1 MTRLSV
7 CGAPRKSAWVSMH
20 KARREVVMAIIAR
33 QLQQVARRLR
43 RAPAFTVITLLTLAA
58 GIGANTAVFSVL
70 EGVLL
75 KPLPYPQAEQLAAVR
90 LTAPGINLKDF
101 ELSPSDYFIF
111 REQSATFQDIAM
123 YQDDSVSVTGM
134 AEPERV
140 DALIVTDG
148 MLPLLGIPPMLG
160 RVFSRADDTKG
171 APDTAV
177 LTYGYWRRKWGGD
190 PNVVGKSIIVDGK
203 QRQIIGVM
211 PKRFHFL
218 DHSDPAII
226 TPFQFDRNK
235 TNLGNFSY
243 NGVARLKPAA
253 TIEQVNAD
261 MARMLP
267 IVMRSFDAPPGFS
280 SKLFEDAHIGPNAKP
295 LRAEVVGDIGNVLW
309 VLMGSIGMVLLIVC
323 ANVTNLML
331 VRIEGRRQELA
342 LRSALGAGWGRIA
355 GELLFESL
363 IIGFLSSVL
372 GLGLAWVTLRVLV
385 ALAPSGI
392 PRLQEIGV
400 DGTVLLFTLG
410 IAVLASVLFGSI
422 PVLKYAGAHLST
434 GIREGGRALS
444 QSRQQHR
451 ARNVLVVVQV
461 SLALVLLI
469 CSGLMIRTFRAR
481 TNVNPGFAQPEQ
493 VQTFR
498 IYIPKTE
505 VQEDERVVRFE
516 QEIQDK
522 IAAIPGVAS
531 VAIGTKIPMDN
542 GGWHDPIFV
551 ESRTYAEGEL
561 PPLLQFKFMSP
572 GFLKT
577 VQIPLVAG
585 RDFTW
590 EDTYQK
596 LPVAIVSENV
606 AREYWPTP
614 NDAIGKRVRVG
625 SKDDWREIVGVTG
638 DVYDDG
644 VNQKPTKAAYWPL
657 MMSNF
662 ESDSLSVRREV
673 AYAIRS
679 RRAGSEAL
687 MAAVRQ
693 AAWSVDPNLPLA
705 EVHTADYFY
714 RRSLARTSFTL
725 IMLGVA
731 GGMALLLGV
740 VGIYGVIAYSVSQR
754 KREIGIR
761 MAVGAQLPT
770 LIGMFVR
777 QGMLLTSIGL
787 VAGLLASFGVMRLM
801 SSLLFGVKATDPA
814 TYIAV
819 SCGLAT
825 TALLACYLPSRRAAG
840 VDPIETLRA
849 E

>member
-1 MTRLSV
+1 
-7 CGAPRKSAWVSMH
+7 
-20 KARREVVMAIIAR
+20 MATIGG
-33 QLQQVARRLR
+33 QFKQVLRRLR
-43 RAPAFTVITLLTLAA
+43 RTPTFTAFTLITLAA

-75 KPLPYPQAEQLAAVR
+75 KPLPYPHSEDLAAVR
-90 LTAPGINLKDF
+90 LTAPGINIRDF

-111 REQSATFQDIAM
+111 REQGTTFQDIGM
-123 YQDDSVSVTGM
+123 YQGDSVSVTGT
-134 AEPERV
+134 AQPERV
-140 DALIVTDG
+140 DALLVTDG
-148 MLPLLGIPPMLG
+148 LLPVLGIPPMLG
-160 RVFSRADDTKG
+160 RVFSKADDSPG

-177 LTYGYWRRKWGGD
+177 LTYGYWRRKFGSD
-190 PNVVGKSIIVDGK
+190 PAAIGKTIIVDGK

-211 PKRFHFL
+211 PQRFHFL
-218 DHSDPAII
+218 DRSDPAII
-226 TPFQFDRNK
+226 TPFQLDRNK

-243 NGVARLKPAA
+243 NGVARLKPGV
-253 TIEQVNAD
+253 TMEQVNAD

-267 IVMRSFDAPPGFS
+267 IVIRSFEAPPGFS
-280 SKLFEDAHIGPNAKP
+280 INLFKDARIGPNAKT
-295 LRAEVVGDIGNVLW
+295 LRAEVIGDIGNVLW

-323 ANVTNLML
+323 ANITNLML
-331 VRIEGRRQELA
+331 ARIEGRRQELA

-363 IIGFLSSVL
+363 MIGLLSSVL
-372 GLGLAWVTLRVLV
+372 GLGLAYSALRVLV

-392 PRLQEIGV
+392 PRLQEIGIDV
-400 DGTVLLFTLG
+400 SVLLFTLG
-410 IAVLASVLFGSI
+410 IAVLASIVFGLI

-434 GIREGGRALS
+434 GIREAGRSLS

-451 ARNVLVVVQV
+451 ARNTLVVVQV
-461 SLALVLLI
+461 ALALVLLI
-469 CSGLMIRTFRAR
+469 CSGLMIRTFRALI
-481 TNVNPGFAQPEQ
+481 TVNPGFAQPEQ

-498 IYIPKTE
+498 ISVVDTE
-505 VQEDERVVRFE
+505 VKEDERVVRFE

-522 IAAIPGVAS
+522 IAAIPGVES
-531 VAIGTKIPMDN
+531 VAIGTKVPMDSQ
-542 GGWHDPIFV
+542 GWHDPIYV
-551 ESRTYAEGEL
+551 EGRTYAEGEL

-590 EDTYQK
+590 DDTYQK
-596 LPVAIVSENV
+596 LSVAIISANV
-606 AREYWPTP
+606 AREYWPTLG
-614 NDAIGKRVRVG
+614 DAIGKRIRVS

-662 ESDSLSVRREV
+662 ESESLSVRREV
-673 AYAIRS
+673 AYAIRT

-687 MAAVRQ
+687 MADVRQ
-693 AAWSVDPNLPLA
+693 AVWSVDPNLPLA
-705 EVHTADYFY
+705 EVHTSDYFY
-714 RRSLARTSFTL
+714 RKSLARTSFTL
-725 IMLGVA
+725 MMLGVA
-731 GGMALLLGV
+731 GGMALMLGV

-754 KREIGIR
+754 TREIGIR
-761 MAVGAQLPT
+761 IALGAPLPT
-770 LIGMFVR
+770 VTGMFVR

-787 VAGLLASFGVMRLM
+787 VAGVLVSFGVMRLM
-801 SSLLFGVKATDPA
+801 SSLLYGVKAIDPV

-819 SCGLAT
+819 SCGLGI
-825 TALLACYLPSRRAAG
+825 TAFLACYLPSRQAAG
-840 VDPIETLRA
+840 VDPVEALRA

>member
-1 MTRLSV
+1 
-7 CGAPRKSAWVSMH
+7 
-20 KARREVVMAIIAR
+20 
-33 QLQQVARRLR
+33 LR
-43 RAPAFTVITLLTLAA
+43 RAPVFTAITLITLAA

-75 KPLPYPQAEQLAAVR
+75 KPLPYPHSEQLAAAR
-90 LTAPGINLKDF
+90 LTAPGINIKDF

-111 REQSATFQDIAM
+111 REQSTTFQDIGL
-123 YQDDSVSVTGM
+123 YQGDSDSVTAAGP
-134 AEPERV
+134 PERV
-140 DALIVTDG
+140 DSLIVTEG
-148 MLPLLGIPPMLG
+148 MLPILGIPPMLG
-160 RVFSRADDTKG
+160 RVFGKADDSPG
-171 APDTAV
+171 APDTVV
-177 LTYGYWRRKWGGD
+177 LMYGYWRRKWGGD
-190 PNVVGKSIIVDGK
+190 ASVIGKTIVVEGKR
-203 QRQIIGVM
+203 RQIIGVM
-211 PKRFHFL
+211 PRRFHFL
-218 DHSDPAII
+218 DRSDPALIK
-226 TPFQFDRNK
+226 PMQLDRNK

-243 NGVARLKPAA
+243 NGVARLKPGV

-261 MARMLP
+261 IARMLP
-267 IVMRSFDAPPGFS
+267 IVMRSFQVPPGFS
-280 SKLFEDAHIGPNAKP
+280 IKLFEDARIGPNAKP
-295 LRAEVVGDIGNVLW
+295 LRAEVVGDIGDVLW
-309 VLMGSIGMVLLIVC
+309 VLMGSIGVVLLIVC

-355 GELLFESL
+355 RELLFESL

-392 PRLQEIGV
+392 PRLQEIGI

-410 IAVLASVLFGSI
+410 IALAASALFALI
-422 PVLKYAGAHLST
+422 PILKYAGAHLST

-444 QSRQQHR
+444 QSREQHR
-451 ARNVLVVVQV
+451 ARNALVVVQV

-469 CSGLMIRTFRAR
+469 CSGLMIRTFLAL
-481 TNVNPGFAQPEQ
+481 TNVNPGFARPEQ
-493 VQTFR
+493 VQTFH
-498 IYIPKTE
+498 IYIPDAE
-505 VQEDERVVRFE
+505 VKEDERVVRFE

-522 IAAIPGVAS
+522 IAAIPGVES

-542 GGWHDPIFV
+542 GGWHDPIYV
-551 ESRTYAEGEL
+551 EGRTYAEGEL

-596 LPVAIVSENV
+596 RAVAIVSENV
-606 AREYWPTP
+606 AREYWPNP
-614 NDAIGKRVRVG
+614 DDAIGKRIRVS
-625 SKDDWREIVGVTG
+625 SKDDWREIVGVAG
-638 DVYDDG
+638 NVYDDG

-662 ESDSLSVRREV
+662 ESDPLSVRRAV

-679 RRAGSEAL
+679 PRAGSESL
-687 MAAVRQ
+687 MSAVRQ
-693 AAWSVDPNLPLA
+693 AVWSVDPNLPPA
-705 EVHTADYFY
+705 EVHTADYYY
-714 RRSLARTSFTL
+714 RKSLARTSFAL
-725 IMLGVA
+725 IMLGIA
-731 GGMALLLGV
+731 GAMALLLGV

-754 KREIGIR
+754 TREIGIR
-761 MAVGAQLPT
+761 IALGAQLPT
-770 LIGMFVR
+770 LTGMFVK
-777 QGMLLTSIGL
+777 QGMLLTGIGV
-787 VAGLLASFGVMRLM
+787 VAGLLVSFGVMRLM
-801 SSLLFGVKATDPA
+801 SSLLFGVNARDPV

-819 SCGLAT
+819 SCGLAA
-825 TALLACYLPSRRAAG
+825 TALLACYVPSLRAAG
-840 VDPIETLRA
+840 VDPVEALRA

>member
-1 MTRLSV
+1 
-7 CGAPRKSAWVSMH
+7 
-20 KARREVVMAIIAR
+20 MATIGG
-33 QLQQVARRLR
+33 QFKQVLRRLGR
-43 RAPAFTVITLLTLAA
+43 SPVFTAITLITLAA

-75 KPLPYPQAEQLAAVR
+75 KPLPYPHSEQLAAVR
-90 LTAPGINLKDF
+90 LTAPGINIKDF

-111 REQSATFQDIAM
+111 REQSTTFQDIGL
-123 YQDDSVSVTGM
+123 YQGDSVSVTGT

-148 MLPLLGIPPMLG
+148 MLPVLGIPPMLG
-160 RVFSRADDTKG
+160 RVFSKADDSPGT
-171 APDTAV
+171 PDTAV
-177 LTYGYWRRKWGGD
+177 LTYGYWRRKFGGD
-190 PNVVGKSIIVDGK
+190 PSVIGKTIVVDGK

-218 DHSDPAII
+218 DRSDPAII

-243 NGVARLKPAA
+243 NGVARLKSGV
-253 TIEQVNAD
+253 TIEHVNAD

-267 IVMRSFDAPPGFS
+267 IVMRSFDPPPGFS
-280 SKLFEDAHIGPNAKP
+280 IKLFEDAHIGPNAKP
-295 LRAEVVGDIGNVLW
+295 LRAEVVGDIGDVLW

-372 GLGLAWVTLRVLV
+372 GLGLAYGALRVLV

-392 PRLQEIGV
+392 PRLQEIGI
-400 DGTVLLFTLG
+400 DGTVLLFTLA

-451 ARNVLVVVQV
+451 ARNVLVVLQV

-469 CSGLMIRTFRAR
+469 CSGLMIRTFRAL
-481 TNVNPGFAQPEQ
+481 TNVNPGFAQPER

-498 IYIPKTE
+498 IYIPNTE
-505 VQEDERVVRFE
+505 VKEDERVVRFE
-516 QEIQDK
+516 QEIQEK
-522 IAAIPGVAS
+522 IAAIPGVES
-531 VAIGTKIPMDN
+531 VSIGTKIPMDN
-542 GGWHDPIFV
+542 QGWHDPIFV
-551 ESRTYAEGEL
+551 EGRTYAEGEL
-561 PPLLQFKFMSP
+561 PQLLQFKFMSP

-614 NDAIGKRVRVG
+614 SDAIGKRIRVS

-662 ESDSLSVRREV
+662 ESDTLSVRRDV

-687 MAAVRQ
+687 MAAARQ
-693 AAWSVDPNLPLA
+693 AVWSVDLNLPLA
-705 EVHTADYFY
+705 EVYTVDYFY

-754 KREIGIR
+754 TREIGIR
-761 MAVGAQLPT
+761 IALGAQLPT
-770 LIGMFVR
+770 LTGMFVR

-787 VAGLLASFGVMRLM
+787 VAGLLVSFGAMRLM
-801 SSLLFGVKATDPA
+801 SSLLFGVKALDPV

-819 SCGLAT
+819 PCGLAA
-825 TALLACYLPSRRAAG
+825 TAFLACYLPSRRAAE
-840 VDPIETLRA
+840 VDPVEALRA

>member
-1 MTRLSV
+1 MTI
-7 CGAPRKSAWVSMH
+7 G
-20 KARREVVMAIIAR
+20 R
-33 QLQQVARRLR
+33 QFKQVLRRLG
-43 RAPAFTVITLLTLAA
+43 RAPVFTAITLITLAA

-75 KPLPYPQAEQLAAVR
+75 RPLPYPHSEQLAAIQ
-90 LTAPGINLKDF
+90 LTAPGINIKDF
-101 ELSPSDYFIF
+101 ELSPSNYFIF
-111 REQSATFQDIAM
+111 REQGTVFQDIGL
-123 YQDDSVSVTGM
+123 YQGDSVSVTGT

-148 MLPLLGIPPMLG
+148 MLPILGVPPMLG
-160 RVFSRADDTKG
+160 RVFTKADDFPG

-177 LTYGYWRRKWGGD
+177 LTYGYWRRKFGGD
-190 PNVVGKSIIVDGK
+190 RSVIGKTIMVDGK

-211 PKRFHFL
+211 PQRFHFL
-218 DHSDPAII
+218 DRSDPAII
-226 TPFQFDRNK
+226 TPFQLDRNK

-243 NGVARLKPAA
+243 DGVARLKPGV
-253 TIEQVNAD
+253 TIDQVNAD
-261 MARMLP
+261 MVRMLP

-280 SKLFEDAHIGPNAKP
+280 IKLFEDARIGPNAKP

-309 VLMGSIGMVLLIVC
+309 VLMGSIGTVLLIVC

-342 LRSALGAGWGRIA
+342 LRSALGAGWARIA

-363 IIGFLSSVL
+363 IVGFLSSAL
-372 GLGLAWVTLRVLV
+372 GLGLAYSALRVLV

-392 PRLQEIGV
+392 PRLQEIGI

-422 PVLKYAGAHLST
+422 AVLKYAGAHLST

-444 QSRQQHR
+444 ESRQRHR

-469 CSGLMIRTFRAR
+469 CSGLMIRTFRAL

-505 VQEDERVVRFE
+505 VKEDERVVRFE

-522 IAAIPGVAS
+522 IAAIPGVGS
-531 VAIGTKIPMDN
+531 VAIGTKIPMDP

-551 ESRTYAEGEL
+551 ERRTYAEGEL

-572 GFLKT
+572 GFLRT

-590 EDTYQK
+590 EDMYQK

-614 NDAIGKRVRVG
+614 GDAIGKRVRVG

-662 ESDSLSVRREV
+662 ESDSLTVRREV

-693 AAWSVDPNLPLA
+693 AVWSVDPNLPLA

-740 VGIYGVIAYSVSQR
+740 VGIYGVVAYSVSQR
-754 KREIGIR
+754 TREIGIR

-787 VAGLLASFGVMRLM
+787 VTGLLVSFAVMRLM
-801 SSLLFGVKATDPA
+801 SSLLFGVKAMDPL

-819 SCGLAT
+819 SSGLAI
-825 TALLACYLPSRRAAG
+825 TALLACYLPSRRAAA
-840 VDPIETLRA
+840 VDPVEALRA

>member
-1 MTRLSV
+1 MTI
-7 CGAPRKSAWVSMH
+7 G
-20 KARREVVMAIIAR
+20 R
-33 QLQQVARRLR
+33 QFKPVLRRLGR
-43 RAPAFTVITLLTLAA
+43 SPAFTAITLITLAA

-70 EGVLL
+70 DGVLL
-75 KPLPYPQAEQLAAVR
+75 RPLPYPHSEQLAAVR
-90 LTAPGINLKDF
+90 LTAPGINIKDF

-111 REQSATFQDIAM
+111 REQSTAFQDIGL
-123 YQDDSVSVTGM
+123 YQGDSVSVTGT

-148 MLPLLGIPPMLG
+148 MLPILGIPPMLG
-160 RVFSRADDTKG
+160 RVFTKADDSRG

-177 LTYGYWRRKWGGD
+177 LTYGYWRRKFGGD
-190 PNVVGKSIIVDGK
+190 PSVIGKTIVVDGK

-211 PKRFHFL
+211 PQRFHFL
-218 DHSDPAII
+218 DRSDPAII

-243 NGVARLKPAA
+243 DGVARLKPGL

-280 SKLFEDAHIGPNAKP
+280 IKLFEDARIGPNAKP

-363 IIGFLSSVL
+363 IIGLLSGVL
-372 GLGLAWVTLRVLV
+372 GLGLAWGALRVLV

-392 PRLQEIGV
+392 PRLQEISI

-451 ARNVLVVVQV
+451 ARNVLVVIQV

-469 CSGLMIRTFRAR
+469 CSGLMIRTFRAL
-481 TNVNPGFAQPEQ
+481 TNVNPGFARPEE

-498 IYIPKTE
+498 IYIPNTE
-505 VQEDERVVRFE
+505 VKEDERVVRFE

-522 IAAIPGVAS
+522 IAAIPGVES
-531 VAIGTKIPMDN
+531 VAIGTKIPMDS

-551 ESRTYAEGEL
+551 EGRTYAEGEL

-585 RDFTW
+585 RDFMW

-614 NDAIGKRVRVG
+614 SDAIGKRIRVS

-638 DVYDDG
+638 NVYDDG
-644 VNQKPTKAAYWPL
+644 LNQKPTKAAYWPL

-662 ESDSLSVRREV
+662 ESDPLSVRRAV

-679 RRAGSEAL
+679 PRAGSESL
-687 MAAVRQ
+687 MSAVRQ
-693 AAWSVDPNLPLA
+693 AVWSVDPNLPLA
-705 EVHTADYFY
+705 EVHTADYYY
-714 RRSLARTSFTL
+714 RKSLARTSFTL

-731 GGMALLLGV
+731 GAMALLLGV

-754 KREIGIR
+754 TREIGIR
-761 MAVGAQLPT
+761 IALGAQLPT
-770 LIGMFVR
+770 LTGMFVK
-777 QGMLLTSIGL
+777 QGMLLTGIGV
-787 VAGLLASFGVMRLM
+787 VAGLLVSSGVMGLM
-801 SSLLFGVKATDPA
+801 SSLLFGVKAVDPV

-819 SCGLAT
+819 SCGLGA
-825 TALLACYLPSRRAAG
+825 TALLACYIPSLRAAG
-840 VDPIETLRA
+840 VDPVEALRA

>member
-1 MTRLSV
+1 
-7 CGAPRKSAWVSMH
+7 
-20 KARREVVMAIIAR
+20 MATIR
-33 QLQQVARRLR
+33 GQFQQVLRKLR
-43 RAPAFTVITLLTLAA
+43 RSPVFTAITLITLAA

-75 KPLPYPQAEQLAAVR
+75 KPLPYPHPEQLAAVR
-90 LTAPGINLKDF
+90 LTAPGINIKDF

-111 REQSATFQDIAM
+111 REQNTTFQDIAM
-123 YQDDSVSVTGM
+123 YQGDSVSVTGS

-140 DALIVTDG
+140 DSLIVTDG
-148 MLPLLGIPPMLG
+148 MLPILAIPPMLG
-160 RVFSRADDTKG
+160 RVFSKADDSPG
-171 APDTAV
+171 APDTVV
-177 LTYGYWRRKWGGD
+177 LTYGYWRRKFGGD
-190 PNVVGKSIIVDGK
+190 RSVIGKTLVVDGK

-211 PKRFHFL
+211 PQRFHFL
-218 DHSDPAII
+218 DRSDPAII

-243 NGVARLKPAA
+243 NGVARLKPGV
-253 TIEQVNAD
+253 TMPQVSAD

-280 SKLFEDAHIGPNAKP
+280 IKLFEEARIAPNPKL
-295 LRAEVVGDIGNVLW
+295 LRAEVVGDIGDVLW
-309 VLMGSIGMVLLIVC
+309 VLMGSVGMVLLIVC

-331 VRIEGRRQELA
+331 VRIEARRQELA

-372 GLGLAWVTLRVLV
+372 GLALAYAALRVLV

-392 PRLQEIGV
+392 PRLQEIGI

-410 IAVLASVLFGSI
+410 IAALASVLFASI

-444 QSRQQHR
+444 QSREQHR
-451 ARNVLVVVQV
+451 ARNALVVLQV
-461 SLALVLLI
+461 ALALVLLI
-469 CSGLMIRTFRAR
+469 CSGLMIRTFLAL
-481 TNVNPGFAQPEQ
+481 TNVNPGFAQPQQ

-498 IYIPKTE
+498 IYIPNTE
-505 VQEDERVVRFE
+505 VKEDERVVRFE
-516 QEIQDK
+516 EEIQEK
-522 IAAIPGVAS
+522 IAAIPGVDL

-542 GGWHDPIFV
+542 QGWHDPILV

-572 GFLKT
+572 GFLRT

-585 RDFTW
+585 REFTW

-596 LPVAIVSENV
+596 RAVAIISENV
-606 AREYWPTP
+606 AQEYWPTP
-614 NDAIGKRVRVG
+614 ADAIGKRIRV
-625 SKDDWREIVGVTG
+625 STKDDWREIIGVTG

-662 ESDSLSVRREV
+662 ESDPLSVRREV
-673 AYAIRS
+673 AYAVRS
-679 RRAGSEAL
+679 RLAGSESL

-693 AAWSVDPNLPLA
+693 AVWSVDPNLPLA

-714 RRSLARTSFTL
+714 RKSLARTSFTL

-754 KREIGIR
+754 TREIGIR
-761 MAVGAQLPT
+761 IALGAQLPT
-770 LIGMFVR
+770 LTGMFVR
-777 QGMLLTSIGL
+777 QGMLLTGIGVL
-787 VAGLLASFGVMRLM
+787 AGLLVSIGVMRLM
-801 SSLLFGVKATDPA
+801 SSLLFGVKAMDPV

-819 SCGLAT
+819 ACGLAA
-825 TALLACYLPSRRAAG
+825 TAFLACYLPSRRAAR
-840 VDPIETLRA
+840 VDPVDALRA

>member
-1 MTRLSV
+1 MTIG
-7 CGAPRKSAWVSMH
+7 CQFK
-20 KARREVVMAIIAR
+20 
-33 QLQQVARRLR
+33 QVLRRLGR
-43 RAPAFTVITLLTLAA
+43 SPVFTAITLITLAA

-75 KPLPYPQAEQLAAVR
+75 KPLPYPHSEQLAAVR
-90 LTAPGINLKDF
+90 LTAPGINIKDF

-111 REQSATFQDIAM
+111 REQSTTFQDIGL
-123 YQDDSVSVTGM
+123 YQGDSVSVTGT

-148 MLPLLGIPPMLG
+148 MLPILGIPPMLG
-160 RVFSRADDTKG
+160 RVFTKADDSRG

-177 LTYGYWRRKWGGD
+177 LTYGYWRRKFGGD
-190 PNVVGKSIIVDGK
+190 PSVIGKTIVVDGK

-211 PKRFHFL
+211 PQLFHFL
-218 DHSDPAII
+218 DRSDPAII

-243 NGVARLKPAA
+243 DGVSRLKPRV

-280 SKLFEDAHIGPNAKP
+280 IKLFEDARIGPNAKP

-363 IIGFLSSVL
+363 IVGFISSVL
-372 GLGLAWVTLRVLV
+372 GLGLAYAALRVLV

-392 PRLQEIGV
+392 PRLQEIGI
-400 DGTVLLFTLG
+400 DGTILLFTLG

-422 PVLKYAGAHLST
+422 PVLKHAGAHLST

-469 CSGLMIRTFRAR
+469 CSGLMIRTFRAL
-481 TNVNPGFAQPEQ
+481 TNVDPGFAEPEQ

-498 IYIPKTE
+498 IYIPNTE
-505 VQEDERVVRFE
+505 VKEDERVVRFE
-516 QEIQDK
+516 EQIQDK
-522 IAAIPGVAS
+522 IAAIPGVES

-551 ESRTYAEGEL
+551 ESRSYAEGEL

-596 LPVAIVSENV
+596 LPVAIISENV
-606 AREYWPTP
+606 ARENWPTP
-614 NDAIGKRVRVG
+614 SDAIGKRIRVS

-673 AYAIRS
+673 AYTIRS

-693 AAWSVDPNLPLA
+693 AVWSVDPNLPLA

-754 KREIGIR
+754 TREIGIR
-761 MAVGAQLPT
+761 IALGAQLPT

-787 VAGLLASFGVMRLM
+787 VAGLLVSFGVMRLM
-801 SSLLFGVKATDPA
+801 SSLLFGVKAMDPV

-819 SCGLAT
+819 SCGLAI
-825 TALLACYLPSRRAAG
+825 TAFLACYLPSRRAAA
-840 VDPIETLRA
+840 VDPVEALRA

>member
-1 MTRLSV
+1 
-7 CGAPRKSAWVSMH
+7 
-20 KARREVVMAIIAR
+20 MATIGG
-33 QLQQVARRLR
+33 QFQHVLRRLR
-43 RAPAFTVITLLTLAA
+43 RAPAFTAVTLITLAA

-75 KPLPYPQAEQLAAVR
+75 KPLPYPRAEELAAVQ
-90 LTAPGINLKDF
+90 LTAPGININDF

-111 REQSATFQDIAM
+111 REQSTTFQDIGM

-140 DALIVTDG
+140 DSLIVTDG

-160 RVFSRADDTKG
+160 RVFSKADDTKG
-171 APDTAV
+171 APDTVV

-190 PNVVGKSIIVDGK
+190 PNVIGKTIIVDGK
-203 QRQIIGVM
+203 QHQIIGVM

-218 DHSDPAII
+218 DRPDPAII

-243 NGVARLKPAA
+243 NGVARLKPGV
-253 TIEQVNAD
+253 TIAQLNTD

-280 SKLFEDAHIGPNAKP
+280 IKLFEDARIGPNAKP

-331 VRIEGRRQELA
+331 VRVEGRRQELA

-363 IIGFLSSVL
+363 TIGFLSSLL
-372 GLGLAWVTLRVLV
+372 GLGLAFAALRLLV

-392 PRLQEIGV
+392 PRLQEVGI
-400 DGTVLLFTLG
+400 DGTVLLFTLA
-410 IAVLASVLFGSI
+410 IALLASVLFASI

-434 GIREGGRALS
+434 GIREGARALS
-444 QSRQQHR
+444 QSREQHR

-469 CSGLMIRTFRAR
+469 CSGLMIRTFRAL
-481 TNVNPGFAQPEQ
+481 TNVNPGFAEPER
-493 VQTFR
+493 VETFR
-498 IYIPKTE
+498 IYIPETE
-505 VQEDERVVRFE
+505 VKENERVVRFE
-516 QEIQDK
+516 QQIQDK
-522 IAAIPGVAS
+522 IAAIPGVES
-531 VAIGTKIPMDN
+531 VAMSTKIPMDP

-551 ESRTYAEGEL
+551 EGRTYAEGEL
-561 PPLLQFKFMSP
+561 PPLLAFKFMSP

-577 VQIPLVAG
+577 VRIPMVAG

-596 LPVAIVSENV
+596 LPVAIISENV

-614 NDAIGKRVRVG
+614 SDAIGKRIRV
-625 SKDDWREIVGVTG
+625 STKDDWREIVGVTG

-644 VNQKPTKAAYWPL
+644 VNQKPSKAVYWPL
-657 MMSNF
+657 MVANF
-662 ESDSLSVRREV
+662 ESDPLSVRREV
-673 AYAIRS
+673 AYAIRT
-679 RRAGSEAL
+679 RRAGSQSLMTVVREA
-687 MAAVRQ
+687 V
-693 AAWSVDPNLPLA
+693 WSVDPNLPLA

-714 RRSLARTSFTL
+714 RKSLARTSFTL
-725 IMLGVA
+725 IMVGVA
-731 GGMALLLGV
+731 GAMALLLGV

-754 KREIGIR
+754 TREIGIR
-761 MAVGAQLPT
+761 IALGAQLPT
-770 LIGMFVR
+770 VTKMFVR
-777 QGMLLTSIGL
+777 QGMLLTGIGV
-787 VAGLLASFGVMRLM
+787 VAGVLVSLGVMRLM
-801 SSLLFGVKATDPA
+801 SSLLFGVKAMDPL

-819 SCGLAT
+819 SCGLAA
-825 TALLACYLPSRRAAG
+825 TAFLACYLPSRRAAG
-840 VDPIETLRA
+840 VDPVEALRA